1 LLSAVCALPLG
12 AQEAPPSPTPDP
24 EQPSAGRSTG
34 DAVPG
39 IREMSQMVEQM
50 NNEAPENL
58 AAPIKIVLLLT
69 LLSLIPA
76 LLMLTTAF
84 IRIVIVLS
92 FIKRA
97 LVTRNVPPPQV
108 ITGLALFLT
117 LFVMAPTLAQVN
129 RVAVRPYLDGQMG
142 FVEAAEAGVQPMRE
156 FMFSQ
161 TGESELG
168 LFAGMSGMSEPQTRE
183 DIPTHVLVPSFVISE
198 LKRAFQIGFV
208 LYLPFLIV
216 DLVVASVLLSMGMMM
231 LPPMMISAPLK
242 LLLFVLVDGWT
253 LVTESLMM
261 SFGG

>member
-1 LLSAVCALPLG
+1 MSMRKVIMVFMLFLLVA
-12 AQEAPPSPTPDP
+12 
-24 EQPSAGRSTG
+24 SAGSAAAQSTEQ
-34 DAVPG
+34 AVPG
-39 IREMSQMVEQM
+39 IRDMSRMVERM

-69 LLSLIPA
+69 ILSLIPA

-117 LFVMAPTLAQVN
+117 LFVMAPTLAEVN
-129 RVAVRPYLDGQMG
+129 SLAVQPYLNGEMG
-142 FVEAAEAGVQPMRE
+142 FVDATEAGLGPMRE
-156 FMFSQ
+156 FMFGQ
-161 TGESELG
+161 TGESELA
-168 LFAGMSGMSEPQTRE
+168 LFASMSGMSEPQTRA
-183 DIPTHVLVPSFVISE
+183 DVPTHVLVPSFVISE

-253 LVTESLMM
+253 LVTESLML